1 MLQLA
6 ILRNNPEFVKER
18 LSHRNFREIHLVDEI
33 IALDDERKKY
43 TFQFDET
50 KAKIKAASKEIG
62 LLISKGQKEEAETKK
77 NGGRSL

>member
-50 KAKIKAASKEIG
+50 KAKIKK
-62 LLISKGQKEEAETKK
+62 
-77 NGGRSL
+77 RS

>member
-6 ILRNNPEFVKER
+6 ILRNNPEFVKQR
-18 LSHRNFREIHLVDEI
+18 LSVRNFREIHLVDEI
-33 IALDDERKKY
+33 IALDDERKKH

-50 KAKIKAASKEIG
+50 KAKIKAASREIG
-62 LLISKGQKEEAETKK
+62 LLISKGQKEEAENKK